1 MQENMAIQFNVCKQ
15 SVSLS
20 SRASICLPISLVK
33 MKDGFWKGLAS
44 EGGTEIRFFQ

>member
-1 MQENMAIQFNVCKQ
+1 MQENVAIQFNVCKQ

-20 SRASICLPISLVK
+20 GRASICLPISLVK

-44 EGGTEIRFFQ
+44 EGGAEIRFFQ